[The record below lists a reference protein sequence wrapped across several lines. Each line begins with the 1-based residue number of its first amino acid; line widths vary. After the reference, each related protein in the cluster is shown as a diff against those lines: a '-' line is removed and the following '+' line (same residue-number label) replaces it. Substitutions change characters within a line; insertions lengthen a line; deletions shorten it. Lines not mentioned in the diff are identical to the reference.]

1 MRTDYAKLGRTGIRI
16 VDLSDPTAPELVGNI
31 PLRMT
36 AFSHNLP
43 FSPAD
48 YGHAH
53 GDAVV
58 TSIDTDAFQGDVAV
72 VFNGLPDDLSLND
85 YPQAYGIWDVTDT
98 KEPRFLSAVNV
109 GGLPSA
115 SSYWERLLAT
125 GEGDLGDRP
134 DDSKAVAGHYFYALY
149 SDVDSGVRMGV
160 VDLSDPRAPIVVG
173 HWHDSDEV
181 LLVGLSLNE
190 RATRAY
196 AVGVTPHP
204 YGESTEMGVLYVID
218 VKDPANPMEIG
229 RYLFDSRRAAP
240 YAVPNEDDSLVIL
253 ADGGW
258 GITPDECDLPHGILH
273 ILDVSDLESIHEI
286 SSIAIEETEL

>member
-1 MRTDYAKLGRTGIRI
+1 MAGVFVHGHHAYVGGMRTDYAKLGRTGIRI
-16 VDLSDPTAPELVGNI
+16 VDLSDPTAPELVGKI
-31 PLRMT
+31 PLRRA

-43 FSPAD
+43 FSPVD

-125 GEGDLGDRP
+125 DEGDLGDRP
-134 DDSKAVAGHYFYALY
+134 DDSKAVAWHHFFCAIQRRRFGCQDGRGGPLGPSGPYSGRALA
-149 SDVDSGVRMGV
+149 RQ
-160 VDLSDPRAPIVVG
+160 R
-173 HWHDSDEV
+173 
-181 LLVGLSLNE
+181 
-190 RATRAY
+190 
-196 AVGVTPHP
+196 
-204 YGESTEMGVLYVID
+204 
-218 VKDPANPMEIG
+218 
-229 RYLFDSRRAAP
+229 
-240 YAVPNEDDSLVIL
+240 
-253 ADGGW
+253 
-258 GITPDECDLPHGILH
+258 
-273 ILDVSDLESIHEI
+273 
-286 SSIAIEETEL
+286 